1 MNKIAMIVVL
11 STCFTVSGAVL
22 AEQETSTKQLCEE
35 YAKENGISKEELD
48 DYITQCIANLGDVG
62 EVGPAE
68 SESDSESESG
78 SYADQ

>member
-1 MNKIAMIVVL
+1 MDKIAMIVVL

-22 AEQETSTKQLCEE
+22 AEQEKSTKQLCEE
-35 YAKENGISKEELD
+35 YANEDGITKEDFD

-78 SYADQ
+78 SDAAQ